1 MGSIRVAI
9 VGVGNCASALVQGL
23 VYYRER
29 SKQKSGTDDVDG
41 LISTLIGG
49 YSVGDIEVV
58 AAFDVDSRKV
68 GRDVAEAIFAK
79 PNCCRQFAHEIAT
92 LGVTV
97 QKGAV
102 LDGVAEHSRNG
113 RDKSAVHLDDSP
125 EASQADVVRILRE
138 TGCEILVNY
147 LPVGSQR
154 ATEFYLN
161 AALEAGVGV
170 VNAIPV
176 FAASSREWSMRFKEK
191 NLPIVGDDVK
201 SQVGATITHR
211 VLTELCFARGVEVKR
226 TYQLNVGG
234 NSDFYNMLDRQRLE
248 SKRISKTEAV
258 QSVATQRLEND
269 NIKIGPS
276 DYVPWLDDTK
286 VAFIRLEASGF
297 GGSPIDVEVK
307 LNVQDSPNS
316 AAVIVDA
323 IRCCRVALDRKIG
336 GALEVPSSFLMK
348 SPPTQ
353 VGDMEAF
360 AAYKEFIS

>member
-1 MGSIRVAI
+1 
-9 VGVGNCASALVQGL
+9 VGNCASALVQGL
-23 VYYRER
+23 QYYREHA
-29 SKQKSGTDDVDG
+29 KKESGEDDVRG
-41 LISTLIGG
+41 LISTVVGG
-49 YSVGDIEVV
+49 YSVVDIEIV

-79 PNCCRQFAHEIAT
+79 PNCCRQFVHEIAP

-97 QKGAV
+97 HKGAV
-102 LDGVAEHSRNG
+102 LDGGAAHSRNG
-113 RDKSAVHLDDSP
+113 RDKSAVQVDESP
-125 EASQADVVRILRE
+125 EASWADVVGVLCE

-147 LPVGSQR
+147 LPVGSQLT
-154 ATEFYLN
+154 TEFYLT

-176 FAASSREWSMRFKEK
+176 FAASSREWAMRFKEN

-211 VLTELCFARGVEVKR
+211 VLTELCFARGDEVKR

-234 NSDFYNMLDRQRLE
+234 NSDFYNMLDKERLE
-248 SKRISKTEAV
+248 NKRISKTEAI
-258 QSVATQRLEND
+258 QSVATQRLENE
-269 NIKIGPS
+269 NIRIGPS

-297 GGSPIDVEVK
+297 GGSPIDMDVK

-316 AAVIVDA
+316 ASVIVDA
-323 IRCCRVALDRKIG
+323 IRCCRVALDRNIS
-336 GALEVPSSFLMK
+336 GALDVPSSFLMK
-348 SPPTQ
+348 SPPAQ
-353 VGDMEAF
+353 LGDMEAF